1 MLASFMPKEEKY
13 FDYFHEMIGFI
24 SEMATATQRLFS
36 ASPVDREQILV
47 VMPLEK
53 RCDEILRKVVKH
65 LNKSFITPFDREDIL
80 ALIHGL
86 DDISDIL
93 MAACIRTD
101 MFQISD
107 PVEGAVE
114 LTQIV
119 VKQIRELERVLH
131 DLKHRED
138 GDDACKA
145 VKDLE
150 SEADVIYRS
159 MMTKLFVEE
168 RDPIALL
175 KKKEIL
181 DILEN
186 ASDKCQTVANVITSI
201 FVKNS

>member
-1 MLASFMPKEEKY
+1 MFSKFMPKEEKY
-13 FDYFHEMIGFI
+13 FDYFHEMITFI
-24 SEMATATQRLFS
+24 GEMAAATQKLFT
-36 ASPVDREQILV
+36 AQPLDKEQLLI

-53 RCDEILRKVVKH
+53 RCDDILRKVVKH

-80 ALIHGL
+80 ALINGL

-93 MAACIRTD
+93 LAACIRTE
-101 MFQISD
+101 MFQVVDQI
-107 PVEGAVE
+107 EGADK
-114 LTQIV
+114 LTQIISH
-119 VKQIRELERVLH
+119 QIRALETVLQ
-131 DLKHRED
+131 DLKSRKD
-138 GDDACKA
+138 GAESCKI

-159 MMTKLFVEE
+159 MMTRLFAEE
-168 RDPIALL
+168 KDPIALM

-186 ASDKCQTVANVITSI
+186 ASDKCQTVANVIVSI